1 MLRLVIPLQKIQFY
15 RSCVVRTEMLG
26 LMILLLTVQFCRSDV
41 VKTDAEIGD
50 PSVNSP
56 VLLEWCSED

>member
-1 MLRLVIPLQKIQFY
+1 MLRLVIQ
-15 RSCVVRTEMLG
+15 
-26 LMILLLTVQFCRSDV
+26 LLTVQFCRSDA

-56 VLLEWCSED
+56 FLLERCSENRDAEIGDSSSIKTSSIEAV